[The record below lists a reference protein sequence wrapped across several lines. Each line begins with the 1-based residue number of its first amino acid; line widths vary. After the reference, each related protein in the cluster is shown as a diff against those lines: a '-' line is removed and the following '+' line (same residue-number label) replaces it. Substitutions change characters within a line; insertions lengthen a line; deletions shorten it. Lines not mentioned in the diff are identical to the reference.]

1 MASEQGAEGVW
12 RDGFSALAVVLKEGG
27 FGLRFKA
34 R

>member
-27 FGLRFKA
+27 VLFKI
-34 R
+34 